1 MVESALGHKWTSQP
15 VRPTSALPPKA
26 GMVYRQETEVQLV
39 RKLAQVRNFGRCTH
53 AGVAMWSRLLALA
66 LLLLPAPALAGV
78 KEKITA
84 LAPSGVVLVVD
95 SEGNE
100 LVAQKTDE
108 PFVPASVTKIVT
120 AWLERRAHQ
129 VSGPPTRSLRSPR
142 SEEHTSEL
150 PSLTNLACRLL
161 LETNT

>member
-1 MVESALGHKWTSQP
+1 TSLFALSARQSP
-15 VRPTSALPPKA
+15 RAALFP
-26 GMVYRQETEVQLV
+26 YTTLFR
-39 RKLAQVRNFGRCTH
+39 
-53 AGVAMWSRLLALA
+53 S
-66 LLLLPAPALAGV
+66 
-78 KEKITA
+78 A

-129 VSGPPTRSLRSPR
+129 FSGPPTRSLRSPR